1 MTVLSERL
9 KALRKKHKLT
19 QKDIANYLGMTESGY
34 GYYEQG
40 RNEPSIETLQKLAV
54 KYNVSIS
61 YLTGE
66 EHEGKKALVA
76 DHEIELTEEEFNFIK
91 ELKKHPL
98 LFHELASDP
107 AKKVKEL
114 IKLFRV
120 KQFILEEDIEEYG
133 DVK

>member
-1 MTVLSERL
+1 MTILPERL
-9 KALRKKHKLT
+9 KTLRKRHKLT

-66 EHEGKKALVA
+66 EYDGKKALVA
-76 DHEIELTEEEFNFIK
+76 DQEELTEEEFNFIK
-91 ELKKHPL
+91 ELKKHPQ
-98 LFHELASDP
+98 LFHELTSDP

-120 KQFILEEDIEEYG
+120 KQLILEDIEEYG
-133 DVK
+133 DVKK

>member
-9 KALRKKHKLT
+9 KTLRKKHKLT

-66 EHEGKKALVA
+66 KHEGKKALVA
-76 DHEIELTEEEFNFIK
+76 DHEIELTEEELNFIK

-107 AKKVKEL
+107 AKKVKEI

-120 KQFILEEDIEEYG
+120 KQLILEEDMEEYG